1 MKGVIEDMAKT
12 GRFRGYFLRG
22 LAVLLPTVL
31 TIWLVLWG
39 FNFIN
44 DKISVHIKRGI
55 ILLIKSAGGTEDELS
70 KFWISTGLSVA
81 GFLIAVGLVY
91 VVGMILGSML
101 GRTAWK
107 QIENF
112 IMSTPLLKQVYP
124 FFKQISDF
132 FFNQEESKKMFTRVV
147 AVEYPRKGVWS
158 IGLVTGTGLKK
169 IEENVEKE
177 FLTVFIATT
186 PSPLTGFLVIVPKDE
201 VMDLDMPIEE
211 AFQFI
216 ISAGLITPGAKVSP
230 KESGSDYA

>member
-1 MKGVIEDMAKT
+1 
-12 GRFRGYFLRG
+12 
-22 LAVLLPTVL
+22 
-31 TIWLVLWG
+31 
-39 FNFIN
+39 
-44 DKISVHIKRGI
+44 
-55 ILLIKSAGGTEDELS
+55 
-70 KFWISTGLSVA
+70 
-81 GFLIAVGLVY
+81 
-91 VVGMILGSML
+91 
-101 GRTAWK
+101 
-107 QIENF
+107 
-112 IMSTPLLKQVYP
+112 
-124 FFKQISDF
+124 
-132 FFNQEESKKMFTRVV
+132 MFTRVV

-216 ISAGLITPGAKVSP
+216 ISAGVITPGAKVSP